1 MIARFS
7 IFLVRAV
14 TLPPASAREINQQK
28 PNARRA
34 VAGRYYGFPFN
45 FPRASY
51 SLTVICFGLAS
62 SALGSV
68 TVRMPS
74 L

>member
-1 MIARFS
+1 MVVKQERQ
-7 IFLVRAV
+7 LVEPDLRQTQSPRIQLGNKKRQKPVAPV
-14 TLPPASAREINQQK
+14 PASHVLFSRE
-28 PNARRA
+28 
-34 VAGRYYGFPFN
+34 V
-45 FPRASY
+45 Y
-51 SLTVICFGLAS
+51 SLTVTCFGLAS